1 MQAVAIN
8 QAFQFYYGVLH
19 PSSELLEEDM
29 LSWFLK
35 KRNHPLLTSEDW
47 LGVDASFPLEE
58 IKLAINSF
66 TGRNSLSLVKLYK
79 VLPHEKLVIAAIIDE
94 VK

>member
-1 MQAVAIN
+1 M
-8 QAFQFYYGVLH
+8 
-19 PSSELLEEDM
+19 
-29 LSWFLK
+29 
-35 KRNHPLLTSEDW
+35 LTSEDG

-66 TGRNSLSLVKLYK
+66 TGRNSLSLESIIKSYLVKK
-79 VLPHEKLVIAAIIDE
+79 IQQQTVIATMIDE